1 MSRFSTLAL
10 LPKCSLCSKLD
21 IYFRKYLF
29 FVSKFFVVF
38 FSLPF
43 SGSELEQKYDS
54 ALLWNTDVL
63 LFLESL
69 ERGVLFSSKGVQL
82 LFYSTFRVPI
92 MKFTDCPK
100 WDISIQNSN
109 LEKFNK
115 SELKTPWRTFQESIF
130 HFWSLVVRSWRL
142 KIAVKMAKIFFFSQ
156 NNLYVTKSSVNDL
169 DAYSLSTRHVSGTRN
184 FGI

>member
-1 MSRFSTLAL
+1 M
-10 LPKCSLCSKLD
+10 
-21 IYFRKYLF
+21 
-29 FVSKFFVVF
+29 
-38 FSLPF
+38 
-43 SGSELEQKYDS
+43 Q
-54 ALLWNTDVL
+54 
-63 LFLESL
+63 
-69 ERGVLFSSKGVQL
+69 
-82 LFYSTFRVPI
+82 
-92 MKFTDCPK
+92 FTDFQK
-100 WDISIQNSN
+100 WDISLENSN